1 MQKTANTSA
10 NNVALRHW
18 STIFQSI
25 GREWDDEWAV
35 ARAETKGWVKGMAR
49 ASQEVNHSNA
59 MLRNLFK
66 RLLIKYP
73 LAYSNLCKWHCFGKC
88 NYTSNG
94 NHRSCARAMLV
105 WMDDCVHRGHRI
117 FGHLWHSNQFGWS
130 IYFNYNCYYYL
141 PKALIWKWQITIQ
154 FMDLLNA
161 WQLQIQTFSFA
172 STDVPTSNEIW
183 RRREKPNEETNKMK
197 IACVNHKLNYEMIV
211 RQWVSFN

>member
-94 NHRSCARAMLV
+94 NHRFCARATLV

-130 IYFNYNCYYYL
+130 IYFNYNCYYYFAESAHL
-141 PKALIWKWQITIQ
+141 EMANHNSVHGLAECLTVADSNIFICINGRSHVKWNMKKERKTEWGNKQ
-154 FMDLLNA
+154 
-161 WQLQIQTFSFA
+161 
-172 STDVPTSNEIW
+172 NENCMC
-183 RRREKPNEETNKMK
+183 KP
-197 IACVNHKLNYEMIV
+197 
-211 RQWVSFN
+211 